1 LRPETGKCVAVVVQ
15 VAQRGDIEV
24 YAVEGPPTY
33 LVPPTFA
40 EVISWPEF
48 QGVPTYDE
56 LVMKRR

>member
-1 LRPETGKCVAVVVQ
+1 MQ